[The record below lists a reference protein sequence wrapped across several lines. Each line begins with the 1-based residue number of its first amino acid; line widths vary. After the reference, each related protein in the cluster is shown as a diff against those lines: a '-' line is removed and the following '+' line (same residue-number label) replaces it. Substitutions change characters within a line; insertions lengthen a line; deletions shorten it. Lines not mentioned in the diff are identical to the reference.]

1 MEVAAAVTWS
11 SLPSLPASFRLVELP
26 EGIILITDDCTTVF
40 VGTHSALAVVRQDP
54 LDESSVTTPGTSAY
68 ETF

>member
-1 MEVAAAVTWS
+1 M
-11 SLPSLPASFRLVELP
+11 ELP